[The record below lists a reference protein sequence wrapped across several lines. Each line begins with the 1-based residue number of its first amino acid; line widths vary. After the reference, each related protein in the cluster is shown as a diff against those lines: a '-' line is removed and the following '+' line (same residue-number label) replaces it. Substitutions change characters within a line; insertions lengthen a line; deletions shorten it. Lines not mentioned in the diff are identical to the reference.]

1 MMSFQLLFSNNSVR
15 NTAIYCQDLGIRY
28 EISKHDGVVSVYRW
42 DASISRNLRV
52 GEFKLPFFSKDM
64 VKLGGETEWRRLDT
78 FLYRSS
84 WLSSSRSFVGNN
96 GKEYRWKVKN
106 GGVVVSLP
114 SVDLEYPPLT
124 AKVQLHSVSHK
135 TRTPLVTFHRH
146 YRKKHPSYLEVH
158 DPSILHTLD
167 SIIVSFLIMERKRRD
182 EEAENAAV
190 DGATGA

>member
-1 MMSFQLLFSNNSVR
+1 
-15 NTAIYCQDLGIRY
+15 
-28 EISKHDGVVSVYRW
+28 
-42 DASISRNLRV
+42 
-52 GEFKLPFFSKDM
+52 M

-106 GGVVVSLP
+106 GGVV
-114 SVDLEYPPLT
+114 
-124 AKVQLHSVSHK
+124 LHSVSHK

-190 DGATGA
+190 DGATGAV